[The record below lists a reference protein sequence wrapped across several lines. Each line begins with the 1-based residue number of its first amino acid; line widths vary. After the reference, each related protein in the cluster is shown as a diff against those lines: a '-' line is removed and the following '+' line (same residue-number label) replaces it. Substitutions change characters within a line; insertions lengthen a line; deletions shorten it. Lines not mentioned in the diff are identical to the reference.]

1 VREVLQMT
9 VYTQQANNLME
20 RLPIA
25 DQQFAI
31 EFLKKL
37 IRNSNADD
45 ITETTINKMPNQKA
59 AVKRFIENINAITD
73 EPLDE
78 EFDEIIKMGITLRTP
93 EELGLI

>member
-1 VREVLQMT
+1 MT